1 MVGAISAE
9 YGYFA
14 WLCDMPGQTGWYI
27 LAAAMMLGTIP
38 FDRFVMGATNRL
50 LEAHATR
57 EDASREEGKEGM
69 AMSEQEMAK
78 RAREDEEA
86 LGLLSRWAWL
96 NGVKALFPI
105 LGGVVGLYAVVS

>member
-1 MVGAISAE
+1 
-9 YGYFA
+9 
-14 WLCDMPGQTGWYI
+14 MPRQTGWYI
-27 LAAAMMLGTIP
+27 LAAVIMLGMIM
-38 FDRFVMGATNRL
+38 FDRFVMGATNSL

-57 EDASREEGKEGM
+57 EDASMAEGKEGM

-86 LGLLSRWAWL
+86 LGLLTRWAWL
-96 NGVKALFPI
+96 NGVKALFPM